1 MPLFCGLPRTLS
13 PSTNT
18 RLPSRYP
25 FQPQQHNTQKYVL
38 ATRDKQKGIKK
49 DGKKKK
55 RWMTSWNPPMIA
67 NVNGRSVG
75 LTGSENLCV
84 CVFSECRKRLNFPF
98 IRLLSTLLSIL
109 HHIHHHVP
117 SVCPVDSQGCS
128 ACCCPGTDRRPH
140 PCRLPLS
147 SLTHYTTELAI
158 FTLIRKIP
166 FGKLCLRQL
175 RARGGE

>member
-1 MPLFCGLPRTLS
+1 
-13 PSTNT
+13 
-18 RLPSRYP
+18 
-25 FQPQQHNTQKYVL
+25 
-38 ATRDKQKGIKK
+38 
-49 DGKKKK
+49 
-55 RWMTSWNPPMIA
+55 MTSWNPPMIA
-67 NVNGRSVG
+67 NVNGHSVG

-84 CVFSECRKRLNFPF
+84 CVFSECRNRLNFPF

-140 PCRLPLS
+140 PCRLPPPLPF
-147 SLTHYTTELAI
+147 THYTTELAL

-175 RARGGE
+175 RARGGGIIKTQTQIQLDENGHILTYPLMVEQSTPSTLLSIPPSTYTSSFCPK